1 MKTLSYWEWGIE
13 PCRISD
19 QFYYVGTTKGPAH
32 LLTTSDGLVLID
44 TGYAQSLYMLL
55 ESLRKLGFDYK
66 DIKHIVHTHGHID
79 HIGGTRALVELTGAK
94 TYIGR
99 HDADMVRGINGLD
112 WCSEF
117 DRPFDEPFEPDVLIA
132 DGDEIAFG
140 DTVIRFVETP
150 GHTAGTL
157 SLFFDLT
164 DNGKTYRAGLFG
176 GAGTNTLRSSYFLK
190 YGVPFSMR
198 ETFVASIDKVINE
211 PVEIHIGNHLSDND
225 HKSKAALVGQG
236 PNPFI
241 DPTSWKN
248 FLSAKREAAIQLIK
262 EQAMNKQ
269 EIIKRIE
276 EEKIIVI
283 LRGYGY
289 EDLYKTVAAM
299 HKGGIRCCE
308 VTYDSLGTI
317 TDEQTASHIASL
329 CRDFPDMLVG
339 AGTVLTEKQV
349 ELTAKAGGKFIISPD
364 TNPDV
369 IKKTVE
375 MGLVSIPGSLTPT
388 EATLA
393 HRSGA
398 DFVKLFPN
406 GEMKPTYLKAL
417 VAPLSHIKF
426 LAVGGVDT
434 TNIAEMLK
442 MGARGVGI
450 ATGIANKKLV
460 LAGKF
465 DEITELARQYV
476 AAAKENA

>member
-1 MKTLSYWEWGIE
+1 MTKLKYWEWGIA

-19 QFYYVGTTKGPAH
+19 QLYYVGTTKGPAH
-32 LLTTSDGLVLID
+32 LLSTSDGLVLID
-44 TGYAQSLYMLL
+44 TGYPQSLYMLI
-55 ESLRKLGFDYK
+55 ESMRALGFDYR
-66 DIKHIVHTHGHID
+66 DVRHIVHTHGHID
-79 HIGGTRALVELTGAK
+79 HIGGTRALVALTGAR

-99 HDADMVRGINGLD
+99 ADADMVRGINGLD
-112 WCSEF
+112 WCREF
-117 DRPFDEPFEPDVLIA
+117 DRPFDEPFEPDVLID

-140 DTVIRFVETP
+140 DTVIRFVTTP

-164 DNGKTYRAGLFG
+164 DSGRTYRAGLFG
-176 GAGTNTLRSSYFLK
+176 GAGLNTLQSAYFLK

-198 ETFVASIDKVINE
+198 ETFVSSIDKVIGE
-211 PVEIHIGNHLSDND
+211 RVDIHLGNHLGDND
-225 HKSKAALVGQG
+225 HEKRAALIGKG

-241 DPTSWKN
+241 DPDSWEK
-248 FLSAKREAAIQLIK
+248 FLTAKREAAMKLIK

-269 EIIKRIE
+269 EIIQRIE

-289 EDLYKTVAAM
+289 EDLYKTVSAM
-299 HKGGIRCCE
+299 RKGGIRCCE
-308 VTYDSLGTI
+308 VTYDSLGVI
-317 TDEQTASHIASL
+317 TDEQTAKHIAQL

-364 TNPDV
+364 TNPDI

-375 MGLVSIPGSLTPT
+375 MGLVSIPGSLTPS

-434 TNIAEMLK
+434 TNIGEMLK

-476 AAAKENA
+476 AAAKENG